1 MAVRLQS
8 VTEGPLG
15 RQMLRF
21 SLPLM
26 LSNVL
31 QVLFNMS
38 DIAVVGQFAGSAA
51 LGAVGSTTILVTLFT
66 GLVIGMGGGV
76 NVLAANYF
84 GAKRSRDLG
93 ALVHTA
99 ALVCLLEGLL
109 LLAVGVGFARGLLA
123 MLHTKDEL
131 MAGAVLYLRL
141 YFLCMPAAAL
151 FNYGSGVL
159 CAVGETKR
167 PLYYLLGAG
176 VLNVLLNLFFVIVC
190 RLDVAGVALAS
201 VIAQYVS
208 AALVLAALVRSPA
221 PCGLRW
227 KRLRLDGAKTRAL
240 LVIGVPSGLQNAIF
254 AAANLFI
261 QAGVNSFNATVV
273 AGNAAAA
280 NADGLVYDMMAAF
293 YTACSS
299 FIGQNYGARKRDRIL
314 RSYFLS
320 LAYSFGLAALLGG
333 LLVLFGREFLALFTP
348 DAAVAEAG
356 LTRLRI
362 MGLSYAFSAFM
373 DCTIAA
379 SRGLGRT
386 LVPTVL
392 VVLGSCVFR
401 VIWVYTIFAWFGTIT
416 SLYLLYIF
424 SWSITAVAEIVY
436 FARLYRKLFPH
447 SLTEL
452 RDSGYNTAR

>member
-131 MAGAVLYLRL
+131 MTGAVLYLRL

-190 RLDVAGVALAS
+190 RLNVAGVALAS

-208 AALVLAALVRSPA
+208 AALVLAALVRPPA
-221 PCGLRW
+221 ACGGSGCGWTERRPGPCWSL
-227 KRLRLDGAKTRAL
+227 ACPRAYRT
-240 LVIGVPSGLQNAIF
+240 PSSRRPI
-254 AAANLFI
+254 
-261 QAGVNSFNATVV
+261 
-273 AGNAAAA
+273 
-280 NADGLVYDMMAAF
+280 
-293 YTACSS
+293 SS
-299 FIGQNYGARKRDRIL
+299 FR
-314 RSYFLS
+314 
-320 LAYSFGLAALLGG
+320 LAS
-333 LLVLFGREFLALFTP
+333 TP
-348 DAAVAEAG
+348 STPRLWPG
-356 LTRLRI
+356 TRRQ
-362 MGLSYAFSAFM
+362 
-373 DCTIAA
+373 
-379 SRGLGRT
+379 
-386 LVPTVL
+386 PTPT
-392 VVLGSCVFR
+392 G
-401 VIWVYTIFAWFGTIT
+401 
-416 SLYLLYIF
+416 
-424 SWSITAVAEIVY
+424 WST
-436 FARLYRKLFPH
+436 
-447 SLTEL
+447 T
-452 RDSGYNTAR
+452 